1 MGTSL
6 KILTSF
12 VAMASTWNDLPRF
25 GANAMSWTASVTV
38 ISVSALAY
46 FLFTIENKKKIIT
59 NLQNNFKSDM
69 QTTQQD
75 YLPCVFIILI
85 DLNFPTVRYVTV
97 VTPHC
102 KHWRVGARAGWWG
115 EKAWGYTDLQPPRT
129 DQFYHYP
136 HPDIGIWCTIL
147 KACFFIPAAMSQGYV
162 FFSVN
167 VV

>member
-46 FLFTIENKKKIIT
+46 FLLTVGKKKIK
-59 NLQNNFKSDM
+59 NLKNILKSDI

-75 YLPCVFIILI
+75 YLPRVFIILI
-85 DLNFPTVRYVTV
+85 DLNFPTVRNVTV
-97 VTPHC
+97 VTSHC
-102 KHWRVGARAGWWG
+102 KHWWVGARAGWWG
-115 EKAWGYTDLQPPRT
+115 EKA
-129 DQFYHYP
+129 
-136 HPDIGIWCTIL
+136 
-147 KACFFIPAAMSQGYV
+147 
-162 FFSVN
+162 
-167 VV
+167 